1 MRFIMNPDMVY
12 QYPICA
18 VGVLLVCAAVLCAVL
33 LELCARRLL
42 PIELRRRHNDVAAA
56 ILSII
61 GVTYAV
67 LLAFVA
73 MLAWDGFNRAKA
85 ASYNEAALVE
95 DVYNL
100 SAGFDA
106 PVKSAI
112 RNDILGYVRRIVT
125 IEWPQQA
132 EGQMV
137 DQDSRYLNALN
148 ELAIGLHPSSLA
160 DSDLH
165 SLLLQTM
172 QRLSDARQGRLLAAQ
187 STIPDIVWFVLIAGG
202 ALTVAFGSF
211 LGAPSLRM
219 HLGMLAVLAASG
231 ALVLILIIALSNP
244 FRGDF
249 RITTAPF
256 QHVLARMEAAVGQ
269 Q

>member
-1 MRFIMNPDMVY
+1 MLF
-12 QYPICA
+12 CW
-18 VGVLLVCAAVLCAVL
+18 
-33 LELCARRLL
+33 
-42 PIELRRRHNDVAAA
+42 H
-56 ILSII
+56 
-61 GVTYAV
+61 
-67 LLAFVA
+67 FVA

-100 SAGFDA
+100 STGFDA

-137 DQDSRYLNALN
+137 DQDSLYLNALN
-148 ELAIGLHPSSLA
+148 GLAIGLHPSSLA

-172 QRLSDARQGRLLAAQ
+172 ERLWDARQDRLLAAQ
-187 STIPDIVWFVLIAGG
+187 STIPGIVWFVLVSGG
-202 ALTVAFGSF
+202 GMTVAFGSF

-219 HLGMLAVLAASG
+219 QLGMLAVLATSG

-256 QHVLARMEAAVGQ
+256 QHVLVRMQAAAGQ
-269 Q
+269 H

>member
-12 QYPICA
+12 QYPIWA
-18 VGVLLVCAAVLCAVL
+18 VGVLLVGAAVLCTLL

-73 MLAWDGFNRAKA
+73 MLAWEGFNRAKA

-100 SAGFDA
+100 SSGFADPA
-106 PVKSAI
+106 RSAI
-112 RNDILGYVRRIVT
+112 RNDILGYVRRIVMV
-125 IEWPQQA
+125 EWPQQA
-132 EGQMV
+132 EGQRV

-148 ELAIGLHPSSLA
+148 ELTFSLHPSSRA
-160 DSDLH
+160 DGDLH

-172 QRLSDARQGRLLAAQ
+172 ERLWDARQDRLLAAQ

-219 HLGMLAVLAASG
+219 QLAMLAVLATSG

-249 RITTAPF
+249 RVTTVPF
-256 QHVLARMEAAVGQ
+256 QHVLARMEAGAGRP
-269 Q
+269 